1 MTTYAVTGATGG
13 LGGSAVRALISRG
26 VEPGDIV
33 AVARDAAKASEL
45 SDAGVNVR
53 VADYTN
59 RAALDTA
66 LSGVDKLLMVSG
78 SEVGQRVAQHTN
90 VIEAA
95 VAVGVDLIA
104 YTSILR
110 ADSSPLALATEH
122 VATEKI
128 LGDSGIG
135 FVLLRNGWYSEN
147 YLSSAP
153 TAIEGGVFYGSA
165 GDGRVAPAARSDYAD
180 AAASA
185 LLSADPGE
193 IFELVGPQHLSY
205 ADIAATFAEVGGR
218 EVRYQNL
225 PEADYAAGLVDAGIP
240 APFATVL
247 ADSDAGVGSGALD
260 SDSTDLVELLGRPA
274 VSFTEVIRSGLA
286 ASTV

>member
-13 LGGSAVRALISRG
+13 LGGSAVRALVGRG
-26 VEPGDIV
+26 VEPRDIV
-33 AVARDAAKASEL
+33 AVVRDAAKASEL
-45 SDAGVNVR
+45 TDAGVNVR
-53 VADYTN
+53 VADYTD
-59 RAALDTA
+59 RAALDAA
-66 LSGVDKLLMVSG
+66 LAGVDKLLLVSG

-95 VAVGVDLIA
+95 VAAGVELIA

-128 LGDSGIG
+128 LADSGIG

-147 YLSSAP
+147 YLSSAA

-165 GDGRVAPAARSDYAD
+165 GDGRVAPASRSDYAD

-185 LLSADPGE
+185 LLSAGPGE

-205 ADIAATFAEVGGR
+205 ADIAATFAEIGGR

-225 PEADYAAGLVDAGIP
+225 PEADYAAALADAGIP
-240 APFATVL
+240 AAFATVL
-247 ADSDAGVGSGALD
+247 ADSDAGVSTGALD
-260 SDSTDLVELLGRPA
+260 SHSTDLAGLLGRPA
-274 VSFTEVIRSGLA
+274 VAFAEVIRSGLTTPA
-286 ASTV
+286 